1 MGASLAVVRGKGLR
15 SVLNRVLAAVT
26 GSNTAPTVK
35 RPPSPFD
42 SWGYDRAVKAVED
55 AFEAQTID
63 ISINDSAAEVG
74 NTPGRTMFYPNRP
87 PTNPIIVNRRF
98 FQGDHWQN
106 GEGWIGPHPEITS
119 AHFTETMQEI
129 ANIFTSKNVVR
140 ECTTRHSLGVVGRN
154 MQWGFTPLEEPESPT
169 GEPNDEVQ
177 RKIKEAMKI
186 VRPWLQNRKV
196 QTLLRDAIC
205 TLLLSERAGI
215 QLTIPPGLAE
225 KDGDGNLVIQAGSI
239 VEALNYIYPEHP
251 LPDNAAVISDRD
263 TMLEAGV
270 WQYTTGPDETS
281 DTPTQ
286 GAGESTVGTEEEEQ
300 YVAICFVDERGETVI
315 RVFEEDGLDPIMETA
330 LPMGGRIPM
339 FEMRRSALITLQ
351 VQQGQRALNL
361 AESMIP
367 RTSVTAGFLERLLTD
382 IQLPGEPE
390 KDAKGN
396 ETGRWIEKP
405 FYVGAGTTGFLQSTE
420 FMDEEGK
427 VRRAAGKVTYREP
440 IAPTGAI
447 TASDKHYRSI
457 LDETGQLHVV
467 MAGDS
472 NPSGTSRLNARI
484 EYLATLQLTQGEVES
499 AFRFIVDTALAM
511 AEAMSEK
518 VGYFTSVIRTQVA
531 CRLDAGPLLP
541 AERQA
546 IEASIGKTIS
556 RETAMM
562 LVGIEDVDAEL
573 ARMAMDP
580 LSRAEFAKIIGEAV
594 SKLTSTGATFEG
606 ACLFI
611 GVDPTMV
618 AMLLSGDNGTNETE
632 PVGPGRDPKKPDSP
646 PSSVKRGPAKGGLE
660 KKPLPAPAT
669 SSSGSSSG
677 SGLPISGS
685 K

>member
-15 SVLNRVLAAVT
+15 SLIGRVLQAVAGET
-26 GSNTAPTVK
+26 KPVVR
-35 RPPSPFD
+35 RPISPFD
-42 SWGYDRAVKAVED
+42 KWGWDKATQAIDD
-55 AFEAQTID
+55 AFDAQTID
-63 ISINDSAAEVG
+63 ISLHGDDSGASGTPGKAMFV
-74 NTPGRTMFYPNRP
+74 PGRTV
-87 PTNPIIVNRRF
+87 NPIVVNRKF
-98 FQGDHWQN
+98 FQGDHWQ
-106 GEGWIGPHPEITS
+106 GGDGWIGPHPEITS
-119 AHFTETMQEI
+119 SHFQDTMQEI
-129 ANIFTSKNVVR
+129 ANIFTSKNVIR
-140 ECTTRHSLGVVGRN
+140 ECVMRHALGVVGRT
-154 MQWGFTPLEEPESPT
+154 MQWGFSPIEETDDPN
-169 GEPNDEVQ
+169 GEPPEEIK

-215 QLTIPPGLAE
+215 QLTIPPGLAD
-225 KDGDGNLVIQAGSI
+225 KDEDGNLVIEAASI
-239 VEALNYIYPEHP
+239 QEALNFIYPEHP

-263 TMLEAGV
+263 TMMEAGI
-270 WQYTTGPDETS
+270 WKYTSGNDETS

-286 GAGESTVGTEEEEQ
+286 GTGQPIIGDDAEKE
-300 YVAICFVDERGETVI
+300 YVAICFVDERNDTVI
-315 RVFEEDGLDPIMETA
+315 RVFEEDGIDPIMETE

-339 FEMRRSALITLQ
+339 FEMRRAVLATLQ

-367 RTSVTAGFLERLLTD
+367 RVSVTAGFLERLLTD

-390 KDAKGN
+390 LDSEGN

-405 FYVGAGTTGFLQSTE
+405 FYAGAGITGFLQSTE

-427 VRRAAGKVTYREP
+427 VRRANGKVTYREP
-440 IAPTGAI
+440 VAPTGAI

-484 EYLATLQLTQGEVES
+484 EYLATLQLTQGEAEA

-511 AEAMSEK
+511 AEALSNK

-556 RETAMM
+556 QETAMM
-562 LVGIEDVDAEL
+562 LVGIEDVEAER

-580 LSRAEFAKIIGEAV
+580 LSRAAYGSAIGDALN
-594 SKLTSTGATFEG
+594 KLTAPGATFEG
-606 ACLFI
+606 AARFI
-611 GVDPTMV
+611 GVEPDRV
-618 AMLLSGDNGTNETE
+618 QLLLSGELGANVNPE
-632 PVGPGRDPKKPDSP
+632 PVGPGKDPKKVPEP
-646 PSSVKRGPAKGGLE
+646 PSPVKRGPGVGGPE

-669 SSSGSSSG
+669 SSSGTSAG
-677 SGLPISGS
+677 GGLPISGAR
-685 K
+685 